1 MAFIIEIIN
10 MVLYLAIY
18 QLTEAEKR
26 ITLTGK
32 IIARITRNVVVFFF
46 NTTLIPFSLFLLDWL
61 NSDRYLVYEYILSLF
76 VVNNLVS
83 PLSPIFNPFHLYK
96 LYCKRKI

>member
-1 MAFIIEIIN
+1 

-18 QLTEAEKR
+18 RLTDMEKR

-32 IIARITRNVVVFFF
+32 MTARIIRNVFVFFF

-61 NSDRYLVYEYILSLF
+61 NSDRFLVYEYIISLF
-76 VVNNLVS
+76 VVNNLIS
-83 PLSPIFNPFHLYK
+83 PLSPIFNPFNLYK
-96 LYCKRKI
+96 IYCKRKIQK